1 LPRRGPA
8 QARPFGPDDLAAL
21 VRLSEPEISP
31 DGRAIAFVATR
42 PDYAANRY
50 DTQLIVHDIATGESA
65 CSSPGGPG

>member
-1 LPRRGPA
+1 MV
-8 QARPFGPDDLAAL
+8 ARL
-21 VRLSEPEISP
+21 
-31 DGRAIAFVATR
+31 VATAGPIGIRRLAR